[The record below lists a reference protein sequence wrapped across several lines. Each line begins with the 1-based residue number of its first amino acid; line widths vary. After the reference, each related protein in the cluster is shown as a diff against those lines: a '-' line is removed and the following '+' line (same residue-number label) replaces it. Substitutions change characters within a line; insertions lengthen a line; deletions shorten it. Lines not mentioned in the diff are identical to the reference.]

1 VNEHARR
8 VSPIALIEEDLM
20 PHQTFQ
26 QDCVELLREQIEGR
40 TVNRRAFL
48 SALAILG
55 IAPEL
60 FRMKPAHAQ
69 TKEVVV
75 VNFGGDAVPAMTKA
89 WAEPFNRTSAVKA
102 IVDGSGPS
110 SAKMKAMV
118 ESGKVTWDVV
128 DRNLI
133 AGLELGRQNLLEK
146 IDYTIVDRSKV
157 RPDHA
162 NEWALGSYI
171 YANVLAYQKDAFG
184 GRTPKTWK
192 DFYNLKDFP
201 GKRTM
206 RKHIDGQLETALLA
220 DGVPPDKL
228 YPLDVK
234 RALDKI
240 RSIKKDVYFWST
252 GAESQQL
259 LRDKEV
265 TMGSVWN
272 TRAMVSKRESEG
284 KVDFTFN
291 EGSAWVG
298 AWLVPKGNPAGKE
311 AFKFMAST
319 QDPAGQVV
327 LFEALGNGPVNP
339 AAASMVPEN
348 LKALDPGSP
357 ENYRIQIPADSEWYA
372 KNSATVLNQYLEA
385 IS

>member
-1 VNEHARR
+1 
-8 VSPIALIEEDLM
+8 M

-26 QDCVELLREQIEGR
+26 QDCAELLREQIEGR

-60 FRMKPAHAQ
+60 FRLTPAHAQ
-69 TKEVVV
+69 TKEIVV

-89 WAEPFNRTSAVKA
+89 WAEPFNKTSAVKA
-102 IVDGSGPS
+102 VIDGSGPS

-146 IDYTIVDRSKV
+146 IDYTIVDKSKV
-157 RPDHA
+157 RPGHA
-162 NEWALGSYI
+162 NDWAVGAYI

-192 DFYNLKDFP
+192 DFYNFKDFP

-240 RSIKKDVYFWST
+240 KSIKKDVYFWST

-284 KVDFTFN
+284 KIDFTFN
-291 EGSAWVG
+291 EGNAWVG
-298 AWLVPKGNPAGKE
+298 AWLVPKGNPAGKD
-311 AFKFMAST
+311 AFRYIAST

-339 AAASMVPEN
+339 AAAAMVPAN

-357 ENYRIQIPADSEWYA
+357 ENYRIQVPADSEWYA
-372 KNSATVLNQYLEA
+372 TNSATVLNQYLEA